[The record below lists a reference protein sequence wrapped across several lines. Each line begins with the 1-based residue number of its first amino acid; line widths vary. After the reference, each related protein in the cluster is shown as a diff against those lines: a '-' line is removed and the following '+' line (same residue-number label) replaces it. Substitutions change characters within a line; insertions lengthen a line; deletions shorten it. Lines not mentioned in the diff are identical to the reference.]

1 MRGNEAIIEKRKVAE
16 KESNE
21 HLEELDFIKKERV
34 SSARSMRLKQRHEQ
48 NKIGKN
54 LINGHFGPKAA

>member
-1 MRGNEAIIEKRKVAE
+1 MNARPSSKIEGAE

-21 HLEELDFIKKERV
+21 HLEALDFIKKERV

-48 NKIGKN
+48 NKI
-54 LINGHFGPKAA
+54 